1 LIAGLN
7 DSVGQVKPL
16 AALARRLFAKVNLIP
31 YNQVEGLPWERPS
44 EEVQEKFLA
53 ALERQKVIATL
64 RREKGH
70 DIDAACGQLRLKTE
84 KEFGGASSASP

>member
-1 LIAGLN
+1 
-7 DSVGQVKPL
+7 V
-16 AALARRLFAKVNLIP
+16 LARRLNAKVNLIP

-44 EEVQEKFLA
+44 EQAQEAFLA
-53 ALERQKVIATL
+53 ALDERKVKATL

-84 KEFGGASSASP
+84 RELAGRA